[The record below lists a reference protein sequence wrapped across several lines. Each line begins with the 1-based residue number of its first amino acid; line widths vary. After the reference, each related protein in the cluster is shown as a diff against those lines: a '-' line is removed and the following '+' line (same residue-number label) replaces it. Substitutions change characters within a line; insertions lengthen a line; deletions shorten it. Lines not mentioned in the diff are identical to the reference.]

1 MLSNLFLKHM
11 ENSICFVLLLTLLCF
26 LTSSLWRGKQ
36 LKFGVTRL
44 REGQGWW
51 CLRQEVCPL
60 SYFFPLPKQP
70 YIVVNILIILCLCS
84 AANAVTVRSTI
95 RRLREQTEAWLDF
108 FSEGSPSVFLVSQD
122 LEINVLFRVSKNMV
136 LNLGSRCKFDPLDH
150 NPYFITWNIWFLYLS
165 LF

>member
-1 MLSNLFLKHM
+1 M
-11 ENSICFVLLLTLLCF
+11 FVLSYYWLCCAFSPVRCEEESSWNLGLQDCGKVKAGGAYAKKYVLFPTSFLSLNNLTL
-26 LTSSLWRGKQ
+26 
-36 LKFGVTRL
+36 
-44 REGQGWW
+44 WW
-51 CLRQEVCPL
+51 I
-60 SYFFPLPKQP
+60 S
-70 YIVVNILIILCLCS
+70 LIILCLCS

-150 NPYFITWNIWFLYLS
+150 NPYSITWNIWFLYLS